1 MVQMKRSCSGS
12 PLPSKRVPTTA
23 CLTIDALK
31 EHDQNARPYKRHTR
45 NPGAFPSTRS
55 SQRSRS
61 SSPSRL
67 SDAQYRYRLLRR
79 ANIFVDDDL
88 PIDIQHH
95 TDNKVFCV
103 LDANDDN
110 LYKVSEKLWNKSKE
124 LLKPGGL
131 EIARNRDWREDLKP
145 PVYNPIATIP
155 RKRDRSQQIVPGS
168 TTTDNL
174 YKSPSINPAEP
185 TIPIFKVKDPRPDIG
200 VGLSDENLANALV
213 PKKDRSI
220 ARRFLV
226 DLQETSSLI
235 SDPHVT
241 PLGLRFPFLVVEAKA
256 AATGGNLYQ
265 AQNQAAVGGSA
276 ALQIFKNLSDLQDMD
291 EGQGT
296 TEDSTVVAEDSP
308 NAKLCLA
315 FSVTTEGPIHELWLH
330 LQKPRE
336 EDFLWCSS
344 MNFLQHLLAVLRWG
358 NGGLKDNIISI
369 LQDL

>member
-31 EHDQNARPYKRHTR
+31 EHDQNARPVSLITR
-45 NPGAFPSTRS
+45 LDIAPEQKALYT
-55 SQRSRS
+55 
-61 SSPSRL
+61 
-67 SDAQYRYRLLRR
+67 A
-79 ANIFVDDDL
+79 
-88 PIDIQHH
+88 ID
-95 TDNKVFCV
+95 
-103 LDANDDN
+103 
-110 LYKVSEKLWNKSKE
+110 E
-124 LLKPGGL
+124 LKPGGL

-336 EDFLWCSS
+336 EDFLWC
-344 MNFLQHLLAVLRWG
+344 VWVPGERR
-358 NGGLKDNIISI
+358 
-369 LQDL
+369 